1 MSNNYTSLGV
11 NTNNPNLTNNLTN
24 TTENKI
30 IYTTRLGSTVNRNIE
45 ESPSVIRYGNGAE
58 IYRNELKKY

>member
-11 NTNNPNLTNNLTN
+11 NTNNPNLTNNLAN